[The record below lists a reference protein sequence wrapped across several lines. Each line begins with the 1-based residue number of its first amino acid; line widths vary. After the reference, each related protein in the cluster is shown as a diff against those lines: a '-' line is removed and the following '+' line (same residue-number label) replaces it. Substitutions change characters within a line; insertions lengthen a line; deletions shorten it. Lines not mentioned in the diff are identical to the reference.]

1 MTIQIPQGAKTMQL
15 FDMNIDI
22 PEGKTYIDID
32 DNFLQNKYNQFMQ
45 NNQQQ
50 NNFNSQEELALDG
63 KPMSMYQA
71 PQVSQNEPQEQGVWS
86 KINKGLEDFNN
97 LIDPKRM
104 ISEGLDY
111 LSPRVTSG
119 EEGVRQ
125 KIEDATNQISGG
137 LLARNFTSLDNEEQK
152 EIFQIAYDEI
162 KKLGY
167 EPFLEIN
174 NGDYKYIG
182 VDKNGK
188 EVEFTPSFRNTL
200 ASTKNELA
208 FSVAGG
214 YAGSLAKTAGQT
226 IAKKAL
232 NYFAP
237 SAIGA
242 GSGAV
247 SDLHSQSNNTGIEVS
262 HIDYAKRFGSAAA
275 EDALAGAVVGSAIKG
290 IGKTYKSVGD
300 LISSV
305 KTGAQAGKDMIDGM
319 AVKGGNLGNRVIDK
333 ISKTDIPV
341 VGKFTDGGLQNAETI
356 FNNLTKNVEN
366 KKQIDEL
373 IAKENPTYLENG
385 KPTIEILKNI
395 VEQGLNKNNPQFIQ
409 DSAKRTSAIL
419 KNISNSLQGVPT
431 TQRRE
436 VLLKAAQAYPEIG
449 SFLDDVLK
457 ADKDASIS
465 FLNMI
470 KGQDE
475 VFKNKTGLNGEF
487 DYKAWQKDNHAYEN
501 RINQEYGSAISKLD
515 QLNNGNIV
523 LTSEDLA
530 KLENFKNN
538 NFLEQDVKNNI
549 QSYLDEIKGKEV
561 SAEQIFGLRTAINKQ
576 LNTGNKTYNTKQAYG
591 IVKEILDDALIRNAS
606 NKVLAK
612 EILDNAN
619 KNFALK
625 ENFKESYLGMMKPQE
640 TKEGL
645 TDRLVKGLRNINE
658 DKNLENAFKGM
669 NEQERLANETHVMNS
684 LLEKHRIEGVGYD
697 FKSLAKDLE
706 DVNFSSKKIKDA
718 KDVINTYALIYNNNR
733 DLIMTALASS
743 GKKTNSSIA
752 TTIHGVF
759 DRILI
764 SGIFARLHAL
774 APFMKSAKEQA
785 LRNQILDA
793 IKLAKTNKE
802 VISNLKNIKIA
813 DQEQSRI
820 FKDALDNYIKVD
832 KEQNKILKDALIKEG
847 VIKGDNFF
855 MDKADPKDN
864 SLRFIGKN
872 DKEYTINKDVRNEWM
887 KTFNL
892 KNIDDEYIPNIP
904 KEAKIALK
912 DREIKLTKGSLL
924 KLIEKDRI
932 KYIPHIKETLESPQA
947 ILKDKDD
954 FIFIKNIDNQTY
966 FTSIGKDYETHL
978 TIISNSPKK
987 QNNIRNKI
995 KNAEVVYYNN
1005 ARALPTS
1012 RASSETNQV
1021 SFSDKHSTQAKH
1033 KESLEKYNRNFYLK
1047 HYKDF
1052 IDKSE
1057 NKKIFFKYNF
1067 GDFLDIKK
1075 LEKSLEKYKESK
1087 PQEIKYKELKR
1098 GYILDDLLNV
1108 DEDVS
1113 YAVVNKDDLKPSL
1126 TRSLSQFRNKH
1137 SNSTISD
1144 IRNSFNERE
1153 HFKES
1158 SNFDGIPTITKD
1170 GLVIAGNHRTTAIRD
1185 LKGEN
1190 LARYIK
1196 QAKRVYGEDVF
1207 KGFDENK
1214 AMIVRILD
1222 KNDDDTII
1230 RLSKLSNDGR
1240 LSDESEK
1247 LQALGAKY
1255 KEKLLKIEN
1264 SKINTEKELM
1274 NFLGSRD
1281 ILESKRALL
1290 DHLMPNINDA
1300 LLSWERRSGGDTEFS
1315 KILNDNALNLLH
1327 LKQALNK
1334 NKVFKDNGNNF
1345 FSLFKRAIE
1354 SINQSNV
1361 YKNNNELYDIIK
1373 KYTEPSL
1380 NFEKEFI
1387 SSNKDLQAD
1396 ILGFIIKYNDTLT
1409 NPSEAFGNKIKKAIE
1424 FIYDN
1429 DSFSL
1434 FNNIKLSNYDV
1445 LNQMLNIN
1453 ITNSIKYQELLNKAI
1468 DNLSDEKNIIKKL
1481 NENIKNKK
1489 SVKQRL
1495 DEKIQDD
1502 KKAREDILKR
1512 YDNFLKENKDNK
1524 LDFLDKMNL
1533 NTIEYNLTRQMIVN
1547 AKESTNK
1554 GVKKDIPSDLRG
1566 KIEKELNIQPLKE
1579 FGENYTEYYHDGK
1592 GALQKLLIEKQGQV
1606 AGAFHRKDLG
1616 DIDLVWGEV
1625 TDKIKHKG
1633 YGLAHIIDKHP
1644 ELDLKLISDIVDK
1657 GKLNNQNNIRYRIE
1671 YKNYIIGL
1679 SSEYKK
1685 GNKRTFIITAFE
1697 RYKG

>member
-152 EIFQIAYDEI
+152 QIFQIAYDEI

-188 EVEFTPSFRNTL
+188 EVDFTPSFRNTL

-242 GSGAV
+242 GSGAMA
-247 SDLHSQSNNTGIEVS
+247 DLHSQSNNTGIEVS

-319 AVKGGNLGNRVIDK
+319 AVKGGNLKENIGDKLRKISPSILNDLASQGSETSKAYARELIESGNRNYDDILQKSRAMPLEVNQGNALVDGVASKIKDFSNTAK
-333 ISKTDIPV
+333 NGFVKNTADNVTNSLNNISKNIGSKEAALNQQDLINLSFMNDDLANMARSVLANDPKMANKV
-341 VGKFTDGGLQNAETI
+341 ANSLHLQ
-356 FNNLTKNVEN
+356 
-366 KKQIDEL
+366 DE
-373 IAKENPTYLENG
+373 
-385 KPTIEILKNI
+385 
-395 VEQGLNKNNPQFIQ
+395 
-409 DSAKRTSAIL
+409 AIL
-419 KNISNSLQGVPT
+419 KELNLNNAS
-431 TQRRE
+431 
-436 VLLKAAQAYPEIG
+436 
-449 SFLDDVLK
+449 K
-457 ADKDASIS
+457 ADELYALRDARAKRAYDE
-465 FLNMI
+465 FGKGLDKLDELNPNGVKVDKQTIDDIVLNSSVYSESTPAMI
-470 KGQDE
+470 KNFIHEAKSG
-475 VFKNKTGLNGEF
+475 
-487 DYKAWQKDNHAYEN
+487 A
-501 RINQEYGSAISKLD
+501 LD
-515 QLNNGNIV
+515 
-523 LTSEDLA
+523 
-530 KLENFKNN
+530 
-538 NFLEQDVKNNI
+538 
-549 QSYLDEIKGKEV
+549 GK
-561 SAEQIFGLRTAINKQ
+561 S
-576 LNTGNKTYNTKQAYG
+576 
-591 IVKEILDDALIRNAS
+591 VKEIYDRIDAIG
-606 NKVLAK
+606 NKIKESSSYNYKDFLNSLKDAFLENIVKSADNPQEAK
-612 EILDNAN
+612 EILTKIRKDYADFKVYDKSKLGKKLEGSEKEISKDIDKILNETNPKKNYEAITKGLNDDEIKVLDNQIITRALEKNKVNIGDAN
-619 KNFALK
+619 NPKFAVNYKAVMDNF
-625 ENFKESYLGMMKPQE
+625 ENFKPKSKSGQEKIEVLKTIGDLRTNFETVIDGILNSKAKELGHGISTNFIERAKTM
-640 TKEGL
+640 L
-645 TDRLVKGLRNINE
+645 VNNFTDYIAFYFMRLWEVGKRAGTRIQMRRGFSNIN
-658 DKNLENAFKGM
+658 NL
-669 NEQERLANETHVMNS
+669 
-684 LLEKHRIEGVGYD
+684 
-697 FKSLAKDLE
+697 KD
-706 DVNFSSKKIKDA
+706 
-718 KDVINTYALIYNNNR
+718 
-733 DLIMTALASS
+733 
-743 GKKTNSSIA
+743 
-752 TTIHGVF
+752 F
-759 DRILI
+759 DR
-764 SGIFARLHAL
+764 
-774 APFMKSAKEQA
+774 SAKEF
-785 LRNQILDA
+785 IES
-793 IKLAKTNKE
+793 IKDKTLKE
-802 VISNLKNIKIA
+802 EA
-813 DQEQSRI
+813 QEARKEFNSKV
-820 FKDALDNYIKVD
+820 KDL
-832 KEQNKILKDALIKEG
+832 
-847 VIKGDNFF
+847 IKGDNFF

-872 DKEYTINKDVRNEWM
+872 GKEYTINKDVRNEWM

-987 QNNIRNKI
+987 QNNIKNKM

-1012 RASSETNQV
+1012 RASSETKQV
-1021 SFSDKHSTQAKH
+1021 SFSNENSTQAKP
-1033 KESLEKYNRNFYLK
+1033 
-1047 HYKDF
+1047 
-1052 IDKSE
+1052 
-1057 NKKIFFKYNF
+1057 KKN
-1067 GDFLDIKK
+1067 LMNDIK
-1075 LEKSLEKYKESK
+1075 E
-1087 PQEIKYKELKR
+1087 
-1098 GYILDDLLNV
+1098 
-1108 DEDVS
+1108 
-1113 YAVVNKDDLKPSL
+1113 
-1126 TRSLSQFRNKH
+1126 
-1137 SNSTISD
+1137 
-1144 IRNSFNERE
+1144 
-1153 HFKES
+1153 
-1158 SNFDGIPTITKD
+1158 
-1170 GLVIAGNHRTTAIRD
+1170 
-1185 LKGEN
+1185 
-1190 LARYIK
+1190 
-1196 QAKRVYGEDVF
+1196 
-1207 KGFDENK
+1207 
-1214 AMIVRILD
+1214 
-1222 KNDDDTII
+1222 
-1230 RLSKLSNDGR
+1230 
-1240 LSDESEK
+1240 
-1247 LQALGAKY
+1247 
-1255 KEKLLKIEN
+1255 
-1264 SKINTEKELM
+1264 
-1274 NFLGSRD
+1274 
-1281 ILESKRALL
+1281 
-1290 DHLMPNINDA
+1290 
-1300 LLSWERRSGGDTEFS
+1300 
-1315 KILNDNALNLLH
+1315 
-1327 LKQALNK
+1327 
-1334 NKVFKDNGNNF
+1334 
-1345 FSLFKRAIE
+1345 
-1354 SINQSNV
+1354 
-1361 YKNNNELYDIIK
+1361 
-1373 KYTEPSL
+1373 
-1380 NFEKEFI
+1380 
-1387 SSNKDLQAD
+1387 
-1396 ILGFIIKYNDTLT
+1396 
-1409 NPSEAFGNKIKKAIE
+1409 
-1424 FIYDN
+1424 
-1429 DSFSL
+1429 
-1434 FNNIKLSNYDV
+1434 NIKAKEV
-1445 LNQMLNIN
+1445 
-1453 ITNSIKYQELLNKAI
+1453 
-1468 DNLSDEKNIIKKL
+1468 KK
-1481 NENIKNKK
+1481 KNKK

-1495 DEKIQDD
+1495 DEKIQND
-1502 KKAREDILKR
+1502 KKASEDILKR
-1512 YDNFLKENKDNK
+1512 YDNFLKENKDYN
-1524 LDFLDKMNL
+1524 LDFLDNMNL
-1533 NTIEYNLTRQMIVN
+1533 NTVEYNLTRQMIIN

-1554 GVKKDIPSDLRG
+1554 EVKKDIPSALRG
-1566 KIEKELNIQPLKE
+1566 KIEQELNIQPLKE
-1579 FGENYTEYYHDGK
+1579 FGENYAEYYHDGK

-1625 TDKIKHKG
+1625 IDKIKHKG

-1679 SSEYKK
+1679 SSEYK

>member
-1 MTIQIPQGAKTMQL
+1 
-15 FDMNIDI
+15 MNIREFLLEKPQENNIISFLQDGSSQSENQDTSEYLSNLKNEAI
-22 PEGKTYIDID
+22 NDFYKNKDKYAKEYEKHNIKDQILTNPLGYIGEYKRDLYDYNKNPSMNADDLSDYILDKQSKFNSSKPIFAD
-32 DNFLQNKYNQFMQ
+32 DNEVARKSNQFMRDLGD
-45 NNQQQ
+45 
-50 NNFNSQEELALDG
+50 ELQKSGRGRLLQDDDG
-63 KPMSMYQA
+63 SYWVQ
-71 PQVSQNEPQEQGVWS
+71 
-86 KINKGLEDFNN
+86 D
-97 LIDPKRM
+97 
-104 ISEGLDY
+104 
-111 LSPRVTSG
+111 
-119 EEGVRQ
+119 
-125 KIEDATNQISGG
+125 
-137 LLARNFTSLDNEEQK
+137 
-152 EIFQIAYDEI
+152 
-162 KKLGY
+162 
-167 EPFLEIN
+167 N
-174 NGDYKYIG
+174 NGNYSKVQGSTMGNLYRGIRDNGTSVALGTAGAIG
-182 VDKNGK
+182 GTMLGGG
-188 EVEFTPSFRNTL
+188 FGM
-200 ASTKNELA
+200 
-208 FSVAGG
+208 VAGG
-214 YAGSLAKTAGQT
+214 ALGASL
-226 IAKKAL
+226 
-232 NYFAP
+232 
-237 SAIGA
+237 GA
-242 GSGAV
+242 GYDYYGNTKDTNQDMNLKEALMLMGENAGLSLIGDAAFAGVAKGARA
-247 SDLHSQSNNTGIEVS
+247 LKNT
-262 HIDYAKRFGSAAA
+262 YNMA
-275 EDALAGAVVGSAIKG
+275 
-290 IGKTYKSVGD
+290 
-300 LISSV
+300 

-385 KPTIEILKNI
+385 KPTIEILKNF

-419 KNISNSLQGVPT
+419 KNISNSLQGMPT

-436 VLLKAAQAYPEIG
+436 ILLKSAQAYPEIG

-457 ADKDASIS
+457 ADRDASIS

-475 VFKNKTGLNGEF
+475 VFKNKTGLKGEF

-501 RINQEYGSAISKLD
+501 RIKQEYGSAISKLD
-515 QLNNGNIV
+515 ELNNGKIV

-576 LNTGNKTYNTKQAYG
+576 LNTGNKTYNTKQAYR

-606 NKVLAK
+606 DKVLAK

-645 TDRLVKGLRNINE
+645 THRLVKGLRNINE

-669 NEQERLANETHVMNS
+669 NEQERLANETHTMNA

-752 TTIHGVF
+752 TTIQGVF

-774 APFMKSAKEQA
+774 APFVKSAKEQA

-872 DKEYTINKDVRNEWM
+872 GKEYTINKDVRNEWM

-987 QNNIRNKI
+987 QNNIKNKM

-1012 RASSETNQV
+1012 RASSETKQV
-1021 SFSDKHSTQAKH
+1021 SFSNENSTQTKP
-1033 KESLEKYNRNFYLK
+1033 KTNLM
-1047 HYKDF
+1047 D
-1052 IDKSE
+1052 
-1057 NKKIFFKYNF
+1057 
-1067 GDFLDIKK
+1067 DIK
-1075 LEKSLEKYKESK
+1075 E
-1087 PQEIKYKELKR
+1087 
-1098 GYILDDLLNV
+1098 
-1108 DEDVS
+1108 
-1113 YAVVNKDDLKPSL
+1113 
-1126 TRSLSQFRNKH
+1126 
-1137 SNSTISD
+1137 
-1144 IRNSFNERE
+1144 
-1153 HFKES
+1153 
-1158 SNFDGIPTITKD
+1158 
-1170 GLVIAGNHRTTAIRD
+1170 
-1185 LKGEN
+1185 
-1190 LARYIK
+1190 
-1196 QAKRVYGEDVF
+1196 
-1207 KGFDENK
+1207 
-1214 AMIVRILD
+1214 
-1222 KNDDDTII
+1222 
-1230 RLSKLSNDGR
+1230 
-1240 LSDESEK
+1240 
-1247 LQALGAKY
+1247 
-1255 KEKLLKIEN
+1255 
-1264 SKINTEKELM
+1264 
-1274 NFLGSRD
+1274 
-1281 ILESKRALL
+1281 
-1290 DHLMPNINDA
+1290 
-1300 LLSWERRSGGDTEFS
+1300 
-1315 KILNDNALNLLH
+1315 
-1327 LKQALNK
+1327 
-1334 NKVFKDNGNNF
+1334 
-1345 FSLFKRAIE
+1345 
-1354 SINQSNV
+1354 
-1361 YKNNNELYDIIK
+1361 
-1373 KYTEPSL
+1373 
-1380 NFEKEFI
+1380 
-1387 SSNKDLQAD
+1387 
-1396 ILGFIIKYNDTLT
+1396 
-1409 NPSEAFGNKIKKAIE
+1409 
-1424 FIYDN
+1424 
-1429 DSFSL
+1429 
-1434 FNNIKLSNYDV
+1434 NIKAKEV
-1445 LNQMLNIN
+1445 
-1453 ITNSIKYQELLNKAI
+1453 
-1468 DNLSDEKNIIKKL
+1468 EK
-1481 NENIKNKK
+1481 KNKK

-1495 DEKIQDD
+1495 DEKIQND
-1502 KKAREDILKR
+1502 KKASEDILKR

-1679 SSEYKK
+1679 SSEYK

>member
-1 MTIQIPQGAKTMQL
+1 
-15 FDMNIDI
+15 MNIREFLLEKPQENNIISFLQDGASQSENQNTSEYLSNLKNEVI
-22 PEGKTYIDID
+22 NDFYKNKDKYAKEYEKYNFKDQNLTNHMGNISEYKRDLYDYNKNPSMNADDLSNYILDKQSKFNASKPIFTD
-32 DNFLQNKYNQFMQ
+32 DNEVARKSNQFMRDLGD
-45 NNQQQ
+45 
-50 NNFNSQEELALDG
+50 ELQKSGRGRLLQDDDG
-63 KPMSMYQA
+63 SYWVQ
-71 PQVSQNEPQEQGVWS
+71 
-86 KINKGLEDFNN
+86 D
-97 LIDPKRM
+97 
-104 ISEGLDY
+104 
-111 LSPRVTSG
+111 
-119 EEGVRQ
+119 
-125 KIEDATNQISGG
+125 
-137 LLARNFTSLDNEEQK
+137 
-152 EIFQIAYDEI
+152 
-162 KKLGY
+162 
-167 EPFLEIN
+167 N
-174 NGDYKYIG
+174 NGNYSKVQGSTMGDLYRGLRDNGASMALGTAGAIG
-182 VDKNGK
+182 GTMLGGGVGM
-188 EVEFTPSFRNTL
+188 
-200 ASTKNELA
+200 
-208 FSVAGG
+208 VAGG
-214 YAGSLAKTAGQT
+214 ALGASL
-226 IAKKAL
+226 
-232 NYFAP
+232 
-237 SAIGA
+237 GA
-242 GSGAV
+242 GYDYYGNTKDTNQDMNLKEALMLMGENAGLSLIGDAVFAGVAKGARA
-247 SDLHSQSNNTGIEVS
+247 LKNT
-262 HIDYAKRFGSAAA
+262 YNMA
-275 EDALAGAVVGSAIKG
+275 
-290 IGKTYKSVGD
+290 
-300 LISSV
+300 

-333 ISKTDIPV
+333 ITQKDIPMI
-341 VGKFTDGGLQNAETI
+341 GKFTDGGLQNAETI

-409 DSAKRTSAIL
+409 DSAKRTSTIL
-419 KNISNSLQGVPT
+419 KNISNSLQGMPT
-431 TQRRE
+431 THRRE

-501 RINQEYGSAISKLD
+501 RIKQEYGSAISKLD
-515 QLNNGNIV
+515 ELNNGKIV

-561 SAEQIFGLRTAINKQ
+561 SVEQIFGLRTAINKQ

-606 NKVLAK
+606 DKVLAK

-625 ENFKESYLGMMKPQE
+625 ENFKESYLGIMKSQE

-645 TDRLVKGLRNINE
+645 ADRLVKGLRNINE

-669 NEQERLANETHVMNS
+669 NEQERLANETHAMNS

-718 KDVINTYALIYNNNR
+718 KDVINAYALIYNNNR

-743 GKKTNSSIA
+743 GKKTNSSMA
-752 TTIHGVF
+752 TTIQGVF

-774 APFMKSAKEQA
+774 APFLKSAKEQA

-872 DKEYTINKDVRNEWM
+872 GKEYTINKDVRNEWM

-1012 RASSETNQV
+1012 RASSETKQV
-1021 SFSDKHSTQAKH
+1021 SFSNENSTQTKP
-1033 KESLEKYNRNFYLK
+1033 KTNLM
-1047 HYKDF
+1047 D
-1052 IDKSE
+1052 
-1057 NKKIFFKYNF
+1057 
-1067 GDFLDIKK
+1067 DIK
-1075 LEKSLEKYKESK
+1075 
-1087 PQEIKYKELKR
+1087 
-1098 GYILDDLLNV
+1098 D
-1108 DEDVS
+1108 
-1113 YAVVNKDDLKPSL
+1113 
-1126 TRSLSQFRNKH
+1126 
-1137 SNSTISD
+1137 
-1144 IRNSFNERE
+1144 
-1153 HFKES
+1153 
-1158 SNFDGIPTITKD
+1158 
-1170 GLVIAGNHRTTAIRD
+1170 
-1185 LKGEN
+1185 
-1190 LARYIK
+1190 
-1196 QAKRVYGEDVF
+1196 
-1207 KGFDENK
+1207 
-1214 AMIVRILD
+1214 
-1222 KNDDDTII
+1222 
-1230 RLSKLSNDGR
+1230 
-1240 LSDESEK
+1240 
-1247 LQALGAKY
+1247 
-1255 KEKLLKIEN
+1255 
-1264 SKINTEKELM
+1264 
-1274 NFLGSRD
+1274 
-1281 ILESKRALL
+1281 
-1290 DHLMPNINDA
+1290 NI
-1300 LLSWERRSGGDTEFS
+1300 
-1315 KILNDNALNLLH
+1315 
-1327 LKQALNK
+1327 K
-1334 NKVFKDNGNNF
+1334 NKE
-1345 FSLFKRAIE
+1345 IE
-1354 SINQSNV
+1354 
-1361 YKNNNELYDIIK
+1361 K
-1373 KYTEPSL
+1373 
-1380 NFEKEFI
+1380 
-1387 SSNKDLQAD
+1387 
-1396 ILGFIIKYNDTLT
+1396 
-1409 NPSEAFGNKIKKAIE
+1409 
-1424 FIYDN
+1424 
-1429 DSFSL
+1429 
-1434 FNNIKLSNYDV
+1434 
-1445 LNQMLNIN
+1445 
-1453 ITNSIKYQELLNKAI
+1453 
-1468 DNLSDEKNIIKKL
+1468 
-1481 NENIKNKK
+1481 KNKK

-1495 DEKIQDD
+1495 DEKIQND
-1502 KKAREDILKR
+1502 KKASEDILKR
-1512 YDNFLKENKDNK
+1512 YDNFLKENKDYN
-1524 LDFLDKMNL
+1524 LDFLDNMNL
-1533 NTIEYNLTRQMIVN
+1533 NTVEYNLTRQMIIN

-1554 GVKKDIPSDLRG
+1554 GVKKDIPSALRG
-1566 KIEKELNIQPLKE
+1566 KIEQELNIQPLKE
-1579 FGENYTEYYHDGK
+1579 FGENYAEYYHDGK

-1679 SSEYKK
+1679 SSEYK

>member
-1 MTIQIPQGAKTMQL
+1 
-15 FDMNIDI
+15 MNIREFLLEKPQENNIISFLQDGASQSENQNTSEYLSNLKNEVI
-22 PEGKTYIDID
+22 NDFYKNKDKYDKEYEKYNFKDQNLTNPMGNISEYKRDLYDYNKNPSMNADDLSNYILDKQSKFNASKPIFTD
-32 DNFLQNKYNQFMQ
+32 DNEVARKSNQFMRDLGD
-45 NNQQQ
+45 
-50 NNFNSQEELALDG
+50 ELQKSGRGRLLQDDDG
-63 KPMSMYQA
+63 SYWVQ
-71 PQVSQNEPQEQGVWS
+71 
-86 KINKGLEDFNN
+86 D
-97 LIDPKRM
+97 
-104 ISEGLDY
+104 
-111 LSPRVTSG
+111 
-119 EEGVRQ
+119 
-125 KIEDATNQISGG
+125 
-137 LLARNFTSLDNEEQK
+137 
-152 EIFQIAYDEI
+152 
-162 KKLGY
+162 
-167 EPFLEIN
+167 N
-174 NGDYKYIG
+174 NGNYSKVQGSTMGDLYRGLRDNGASMALGTAGAIG
-182 VDKNGK
+182 GTMLGGGVGM
-188 EVEFTPSFRNTL
+188 
-200 ASTKNELA
+200 
-208 FSVAGG
+208 VAGG
-214 YAGSLAKTAGQT
+214 ALGASL
-226 IAKKAL
+226 
-232 NYFAP
+232 
-237 SAIGA
+237 GA
-242 GSGAV
+242 GYDYYGNTKDTNQDMNLKEALMLMGENAGLSLIGDAAFAGVAKGARA
-247 SDLHSQSNNTGIEVS
+247 LKNT
-262 HIDYAKRFGSAAA
+262 YNMA
-275 EDALAGAVVGSAIKG
+275 
-290 IGKTYKSVGD
+290 
-300 LISSV
+300 

-333 ISKTDIPV
+333 ITQKDIPMI
-341 VGKFTDGGLQNAETI
+341 GKFTDGGLQNAETI

-419 KNISNSLQGVPT
+419 KNISNSLQGMPT

-515 QLNNGNIV
+515 ELNNGNIV

-752 TTIHGVF
+752 TTIQGVF

-855 MDKADPKDN
+855 MDKADPSKAKSDYTAKFNVEKWINNVSGILKDEWVVNLKAMAKKHPEMFKNEADVFKVIKEIKDN
-864 SLRFIGKN
+864 PTHFFKNYDDEVALIAKPLKDDKVGNIAIKKDSGKIIH
-872 DKEYTINKDVRNEWM
+872 INKTKGKDLERLNRRNKAM
-887 KTFNL
+887 LTGT
-892 KNIDDEYIPNIP
+892 PTP
-904 KEAKIALK
+904 AT
-912 DREIKLTKGSLL
+912 TKGSTTNVEGDLL
-924 KLIEKDRI
+924 QHSFKNSTQTKPKTNLMDD
-932 KYIPHIKETLESPQA
+932 IKE
-947 ILKDKDD
+947 
-954 FIFIKNIDNQTY
+954 
-966 FTSIGKDYETHL
+966 
-978 TIISNSPKK
+978 
-987 QNNIRNKI
+987 
-995 KNAEVVYYNN
+995 
-1005 ARALPTS
+1005 
-1012 RASSETNQV
+1012 
-1021 SFSDKHSTQAKH
+1021 
-1033 KESLEKYNRNFYLK
+1033 
-1047 HYKDF
+1047 
-1052 IDKSE
+1052 
-1057 NKKIFFKYNF
+1057 
-1067 GDFLDIKK
+1067 
-1075 LEKSLEKYKESK
+1075 
-1087 PQEIKYKELKR
+1087 
-1098 GYILDDLLNV
+1098 
-1108 DEDVS
+1108 
-1113 YAVVNKDDLKPSL
+1113 
-1126 TRSLSQFRNKH
+1126 
-1137 SNSTISD
+1137 
-1144 IRNSFNERE
+1144 
-1153 HFKES
+1153 
-1158 SNFDGIPTITKD
+1158 
-1170 GLVIAGNHRTTAIRD
+1170 
-1185 LKGEN
+1185 
-1190 LARYIK
+1190 
-1196 QAKRVYGEDVF
+1196 
-1207 KGFDENK
+1207 
-1214 AMIVRILD
+1214 
-1222 KNDDDTII
+1222 
-1230 RLSKLSNDGR
+1230 
-1240 LSDESEK
+1240 
-1247 LQALGAKY
+1247 
-1255 KEKLLKIEN
+1255 
-1264 SKINTEKELM
+1264 
-1274 NFLGSRD
+1274 
-1281 ILESKRALL
+1281 
-1290 DHLMPNINDA
+1290 
-1300 LLSWERRSGGDTEFS
+1300 
-1315 KILNDNALNLLH
+1315 
-1327 LKQALNK
+1327 
-1334 NKVFKDNGNNF
+1334 
-1345 FSLFKRAIE
+1345 
-1354 SINQSNV
+1354 
-1361 YKNNNELYDIIK
+1361 
-1373 KYTEPSL
+1373 
-1380 NFEKEFI
+1380 
-1387 SSNKDLQAD
+1387 
-1396 ILGFIIKYNDTLT
+1396 
-1409 NPSEAFGNKIKKAIE
+1409 
-1424 FIYDN
+1424 
-1429 DSFSL
+1429 
-1434 FNNIKLSNYDV
+1434 NIKAKEV
-1445 LNQMLNIN
+1445 
-1453 ITNSIKYQELLNKAI
+1453 
-1468 DNLSDEKNIIKKL
+1468 KK
-1481 NENIKNKK
+1481 KNKK
-1489 SVKQRL
+1489 SVKQSL
-1495 DEKIQDD
+1495 DEKIQND
-1502 KKAREDILKR
+1502 KKASEDILKR
-1512 YDNFLKENKDNK
+1512 YDNFLKENKDYNF
-1524 LDFLDKMNL
+1524 DFLDNMNL
-1533 NTIEYNLTRQMIVN
+1533 NTVEYNLTRQMIIN

-1554 GVKKDIPSDLRG
+1554 GVKKDIPSALRG

-1579 FGENYTEYYHDGK
+1579 FGENYAEYYHDGK

-1679 SSEYKK
+1679 SSEYK

>member
-1 MTIQIPQGAKTMQL
+1 
-15 FDMNIDI
+15 MNIREFLLEKPQENNIISFLQDGASQSENQNTNEYLASLKNEAI
-22 PEGKTYIDID
+22 NDFYKNKDKYAKEYEKYNIKDQNLTNPLGYIGEYKRDLYDYNKNPSMNADDLSNYILDKQSKFNASKPIFAD
-32 DNFLQNKYNQFMQ
+32 DNEVVRKSNQFMRDLGD
-45 NNQQQ
+45 
-50 NNFNSQEELALDG
+50 ELQKSGRGRLLQDDDG
-63 KPMSMYQA
+63 SYWVQ
-71 PQVSQNEPQEQGVWS
+71 
-86 KINKGLEDFNN
+86 D
-97 LIDPKRM
+97 
-104 ISEGLDY
+104 
-111 LSPRVTSG
+111 
-119 EEGVRQ
+119 
-125 KIEDATNQISGG
+125 
-137 LLARNFTSLDNEEQK
+137 
-152 EIFQIAYDEI
+152 
-162 KKLGY
+162 
-167 EPFLEIN
+167 N
-174 NGDYKYIG
+174 NGNYSKVQGSTMGDLYRGLRDNGASMALGTAGAIG
-182 VDKNGK
+182 GTMLGGGVGM
-188 EVEFTPSFRNTL
+188 
-200 ASTKNELA
+200 
-208 FSVAGG
+208 VAGG
-214 YAGSLAKTAGQT
+214 ALGASL
-226 IAKKAL
+226 
-232 NYFAP
+232 
-237 SAIGA
+237 GA
-242 GSGAV
+242 GYDYYG
-247 SDLHSQSNNTGIEVS
+247 NTKDTNQDMNLKEALMLMGENAGLSLIGDAAFAGV
-262 HIDYAKRFGSAAA
+262 AKGVR
-275 EDALAGAVVGSAIKG
+275 ALKN
-290 IGKTYKSVGD
+290 TYNMA
-300 LISSV
+300 

-319 AVKGGNLGNRVIDK
+319 AVKGGNLGNRFIDK
-333 ISKTDIPV
+333 ISKTDIPM

-419 KNISNSLQGVPT
+419 KNISNSLQGMPT

-515 QLNNGNIV
+515 ELNNGKIV

-538 NFLEQDVKNNI
+538 NFLDQDVKNNI

-576 LNTGNKTYNTKQAYG
+576 LNTRNKTYNTKQAYR
-591 IVKEILDDALIRNAS
+591 IAKEILDDALIRNAS
-606 NKVLAK
+606 NRELAK
-612 EILDNAN
+612 EVLDNAN

-733 DLIMTALASS
+733 ALIMTALASS
-743 GKKTNSSIA
+743 GKKTNSSMA
-752 TTIHGVF
+752 TTIQGVF

-774 APFMKSAKEQA
+774 APFFKSAKEQA

-793 IKLAKTNKE
+793 LKLAKTNKE

-872 DKEYTINKDVRNEWM
+872 GKEYTINKDVRNEWM

-987 QNNIRNKI
+987 QNNIKNKM

-1012 RASSETNQV
+1012 RASSETKQV
-1021 SFSDKHSTQAKH
+1021 SFSNENSTQAKP
-1033 KESLEKYNRNFYLK
+1033 
-1047 HYKDF
+1047 
-1052 IDKSE
+1052 
-1057 NKKIFFKYNF
+1057 KKN
-1067 GDFLDIKK
+1067 LM
-1075 LEKSLEKYKESK
+1075 
-1087 PQEIKYKELKR
+1087 
-1098 GYILDDLLNV
+1098 DD
-1108 DEDVS
+1108 
-1113 YAVVNKDDLKPSL
+1113 
-1126 TRSLSQFRNKH
+1126 
-1137 SNSTISD
+1137 
-1144 IRNSFNERE
+1144 
-1153 HFKES
+1153 
-1158 SNFDGIPTITKD
+1158 
-1170 GLVIAGNHRTTAIRD
+1170 
-1185 LKGEN
+1185 
-1190 LARYIK
+1190 
-1196 QAKRVYGEDVF
+1196 
-1207 KGFDENK
+1207 
-1214 AMIVRILD
+1214 
-1222 KNDDDTII
+1222 
-1230 RLSKLSNDGR
+1230 
-1240 LSDESEK
+1240 
-1247 LQALGAKY
+1247 
-1255 KEKLLKIEN
+1255 
-1264 SKINTEKELM
+1264 
-1274 NFLGSRD
+1274 
-1281 ILESKRALL
+1281 
-1290 DHLMPNINDA
+1290 
-1300 LLSWERRSGGDTEFS
+1300 
-1315 KILNDNALNLLH
+1315 
-1327 LKQALNK
+1327 
-1334 NKVFKDNGNNF
+1334 
-1345 FSLFKRAIE
+1345 
-1354 SINQSNV
+1354 
-1361 YKNNNELYDIIK
+1361 
-1373 KYTEPSL
+1373 
-1380 NFEKEFI
+1380 
-1387 SSNKDLQAD
+1387 
-1396 ILGFIIKYNDTLT
+1396 IKYNIK
-1409 NPSEAFGNKIKKAIE
+1409 NKE
-1424 FIYDN
+1424 
-1429 DSFSL
+1429 
-1434 FNNIKLSNYDV
+1434 V
-1445 LNQMLNIN
+1445 
-1453 ITNSIKYQELLNKAI
+1453 
-1468 DNLSDEKNIIKKL
+1468 EK
-1481 NENIKNKK
+1481 KNKK

-1495 DEKIQDD
+1495 DEKIQND
-1502 KKAREDILKR
+1502 KKARKQR
-1512 YDNFLKENKDNK
+1512 
-1524 LDFLDKMNL
+1524 
-1533 NTIEYNLTRQMIVN
+1533 
-1547 AKESTNK
+1547 
-1554 GVKKDIPSDLRG
+1554 
-1566 KIEKELNIQPLKE
+1566 IEKIKQVIARK
-1579 FGENYTEYYHDGK
+1579 
-1592 GALQKLLIEKQGQV
+1592 QK
-1606 AGAFHRKDLG
+1606 
-1616 DIDLVWGEV
+1616 
-1625 TDKIKHKG
+1625 
-1633 YGLAHIIDKHP
+1633 IDK
-1644 ELDLKLISDIVDK
+1644 VRDK
-1657 GKLNNQNNIRYRIE
+1657 KITGK
-1671 YKNYIIGL
+1671 
-1679 SSEYKK
+1679 
-1685 GNKRTFIITAFE
+1685 
-1697 RYKG
+1697 

>member
-63 KPMSMYQA
+63 KPMSIYQA

-111 LSPRVTSG
+111 LSPKVTSG

-152 EIFQIAYDEI
+152 QIFQIAYDEI

-188 EVEFTPSFRNTL
+188 EVDFTPSFRNTL

-242 GSGAV
+242 GSGAMA
-247 SDLHSQSNNTGIEVS
+247 DLHSQSNNTGIEAS
-262 HIDYAKRFGSAAA
+262 YMDYAKRFGSAAA

-333 ISKTDIPV
+333 ITQKDIPMI
-341 VGKFTDGGLQNAETI
+341 GKFTDGGLQNAETI

-409 DSAKRTSAIL
+409 DSAKRTSSIL
-419 KNISNSLQGVPT
+419 KNISNALQGVPT

-436 VLLKAAQAYPEIG
+436 ILLKSAQAYPEIG

-465 FLNMI
+465 FLNII
-470 KGQDE
+470 KEQDE

-487 DYKAWQKDNHAYEN
+487 DYKAWQKDNSSYKK
-501 RINQEYGSAISKLD
+501 RINNEYAQAIKSID
-515 QLNNGNIV
+515 ELNNGSIR
-523 LTSEDLA
+523 LSKEDLA
-530 KLENFKNN
+530 KIEEFKNN
-538 NFLEQDVKNNI
+538 NFLEQDIKTNI
-549 QSYLDEIKGKEV
+549 SSFLEDTIDKDL
-561 SAEQIFGLRTAINKQ
+561 SAEQIFNLRSAINKQ
-576 LNTGNKTYNTKQAYG
+576 LATGNKTYNTKEAYRL
-591 IVKEILDDALIRNAS
+591 VKDTLDETMIKNAS
-606 NKVLAK
+606 DKELAK
-612 EILDNAN
+612 KILEDAN
-619 KNFALK
+619 KNYALK
-625 ENFKESYLGMMKPQE
+625 ENFNNSYLGKIKDQE
-640 TKEGL
+640 TPEALAQRIANGA
-645 TDRLVKGLRNINE
+645 RNINE
-658 DKNLENAFKGM
+658 DKDLKRAFEGM
-669 NEQERLANETHVMNS
+669 NEAERKANEKHAFNA
-684 LLEKHRIEGVGYD
+684 LLAKHRIEDIGYD
-697 FKSLAKDLE
+697 FKNLAKDMDNVEFVSKDLKYAKE
-706 DVNFSSKKIKDA
+706 VVNVYAKI
-718 KDVINTYALIYNNNR
+718 YQNNK

-752 TTIHGVF
+752 TTISGVF

-764 SGIFARLHAL
+764 SGVFARIHAL
-774 APFMKSAKEQA
+774 VPFMKSAKEQA

-793 IKLAKTNKE
+793 LKLAKTNKE

-813 DQEQSRI
+813 DKEQSRI

-855 MDKADPKDN
+855 MDKADPSKAKSDYTAKFNVEKWINNVSGILKDEWVVNLKAMAKKHPEMFKNEADVFKVIKEIKDN
-864 SLRFIGKN
+864 PTHFFKNYDDEVALIAKPLKDDKVGNIAIKKDSGKIIH
-872 DKEYTINKDVRNEWM
+872 INKTKGKDLERLNRRNKAM
-887 KTFNL
+887 LTGT
-892 KNIDDEYIPNIP
+892 PTP
-904 KEAKIALK
+904 AT
-912 DREIKLTKGSLL
+912 TKGSTTNVEGDLL
-924 KLIEKDRI
+924 QHSFKNSTQTKPKTNLMDD
-932 KYIPHIKETLESPQA
+932 IKE
-947 ILKDKDD
+947 
-954 FIFIKNIDNQTY
+954 
-966 FTSIGKDYETHL
+966 
-978 TIISNSPKK
+978 
-987 QNNIRNKI
+987 
-995 KNAEVVYYNN
+995 
-1005 ARALPTS
+1005 
-1012 RASSETNQV
+1012 
-1021 SFSDKHSTQAKH
+1021 
-1033 KESLEKYNRNFYLK
+1033 
-1047 HYKDF
+1047 
-1052 IDKSE
+1052 
-1057 NKKIFFKYNF
+1057 
-1067 GDFLDIKK
+1067 
-1075 LEKSLEKYKESK
+1075 
-1087 PQEIKYKELKR
+1087 
-1098 GYILDDLLNV
+1098 
-1108 DEDVS
+1108 
-1113 YAVVNKDDLKPSL
+1113 
-1126 TRSLSQFRNKH
+1126 
-1137 SNSTISD
+1137 
-1144 IRNSFNERE
+1144 
-1153 HFKES
+1153 
-1158 SNFDGIPTITKD
+1158 
-1170 GLVIAGNHRTTAIRD
+1170 
-1185 LKGEN
+1185 
-1190 LARYIK
+1190 
-1196 QAKRVYGEDVF
+1196 
-1207 KGFDENK
+1207 
-1214 AMIVRILD
+1214 
-1222 KNDDDTII
+1222 
-1230 RLSKLSNDGR
+1230 
-1240 LSDESEK
+1240 
-1247 LQALGAKY
+1247 
-1255 KEKLLKIEN
+1255 
-1264 SKINTEKELM
+1264 
-1274 NFLGSRD
+1274 
-1281 ILESKRALL
+1281 
-1290 DHLMPNINDA
+1290 
-1300 LLSWERRSGGDTEFS
+1300 
-1315 KILNDNALNLLH
+1315 
-1327 LKQALNK
+1327 
-1334 NKVFKDNGNNF
+1334 
-1345 FSLFKRAIE
+1345 
-1354 SINQSNV
+1354 
-1361 YKNNNELYDIIK
+1361 
-1373 KYTEPSL
+1373 
-1380 NFEKEFI
+1380 
-1387 SSNKDLQAD
+1387 
-1396 ILGFIIKYNDTLT
+1396 
-1409 NPSEAFGNKIKKAIE
+1409 
-1424 FIYDN
+1424 
-1429 DSFSL
+1429 
-1434 FNNIKLSNYDV
+1434 NIKAKEV
-1445 LNQMLNIN
+1445 
-1453 ITNSIKYQELLNKAI
+1453 
-1468 DNLSDEKNIIKKL
+1468 KK
-1481 NENIKNKK
+1481 KNKK

-1495 DEKIQDD
+1495 DEKIQND

-1606 AGAFHRKDLG
+1606 ASAFHRKDLG

-1679 SSEYKK
+1679 SSEYK

>member
-152 EIFQIAYDEI
+152 QIFQIAYDEI

-188 EVEFTPSFRNTL
+188 EVDFTPSFRNTL

-242 GSGAV
+242 GSGAMA
-247 SDLHSQSNNTGIEVS
+247 DLHSQSNNTGIEAS
-262 HIDYAKRFGSAAA
+262 YMDYAKRFGSAAA

-300 LISSV
+300 LISSA
-305 KTGAQAGKDMIDGM
+305 KTGARAGKDMIDGM

-333 ISKTDIPV
+333 ITQKDIPMI
-341 VGKFTDGGLQNAETI
+341 GKFTDGGLQNAETI

-409 DSAKRTSAIL
+409 DSAKRTSSIL
-419 KNISNSLQGVPT
+419 KNISNALQGVPT

-436 VLLKAAQAYPEIG
+436 ILLKSAQAYPEIG

-465 FLNMI
+465 FLNII
-470 KGQDE
+470 KEQDE

-515 QLNNGNIV
+515 ELNNGKIV

-606 NKVLAK
+606 DKVLAK

-684 LLEKHRIEGVGYD
+684 LLAKHRIEDIGYD
-697 FKSLAKDLE
+697 FKNLAKDLE

-743 GKKTNSSIA
+743 GKKTNSSMA
-752 TTIHGVF
+752 TTIQGVF

-774 APFMKSAKEQA
+774 APFVKSAKEQA

-872 DKEYTINKDVRNEWM
+872 GKEYTINKDVRNEWM

-987 QNNIRNKI
+987 QNNIKNKM

-1012 RASSETNQV
+1012 RASSETKQV
-1021 SFSDKHSTQAKH
+1021 SFSNENSTQAKP
-1033 KESLEKYNRNFYLK
+1033 
-1047 HYKDF
+1047 
-1052 IDKSE
+1052 
-1057 NKKIFFKYNF
+1057 KKNLM
-1067 GDFLDIKK
+1067 DDIK
-1075 LEKSLEKYKESK
+1075 
-1087 PQEIKYKELKR
+1087 
-1098 GYILDDLLNV
+1098 D
-1108 DEDVS
+1108 
-1113 YAVVNKDDLKPSL
+1113 
-1126 TRSLSQFRNKH
+1126 
-1137 SNSTISD
+1137 
-1144 IRNSFNERE
+1144 
-1153 HFKES
+1153 
-1158 SNFDGIPTITKD
+1158 
-1170 GLVIAGNHRTTAIRD
+1170 
-1185 LKGEN
+1185 
-1190 LARYIK
+1190 
-1196 QAKRVYGEDVF
+1196 
-1207 KGFDENK
+1207 
-1214 AMIVRILD
+1214 
-1222 KNDDDTII
+1222 
-1230 RLSKLSNDGR
+1230 
-1240 LSDESEK
+1240 
-1247 LQALGAKY
+1247 
-1255 KEKLLKIEN
+1255 
-1264 SKINTEKELM
+1264 
-1274 NFLGSRD
+1274 
-1281 ILESKRALL
+1281 
-1290 DHLMPNINDA
+1290 NI
-1300 LLSWERRSGGDTEFS
+1300 
-1315 KILNDNALNLLH
+1315 
-1327 LKQALNK
+1327 K
-1334 NKVFKDNGNNF
+1334 NKE
-1345 FSLFKRAIE
+1345 IE
-1354 SINQSNV
+1354 
-1361 YKNNNELYDIIK
+1361 K
-1373 KYTEPSL
+1373 
-1380 NFEKEFI
+1380 
-1387 SSNKDLQAD
+1387 
-1396 ILGFIIKYNDTLT
+1396 
-1409 NPSEAFGNKIKKAIE
+1409 
-1424 FIYDN
+1424 
-1429 DSFSL
+1429 
-1434 FNNIKLSNYDV
+1434 
-1445 LNQMLNIN
+1445 
-1453 ITNSIKYQELLNKAI
+1453 
-1468 DNLSDEKNIIKKL
+1468 
-1481 NENIKNKK
+1481 KNKK

-1495 DEKIQDD
+1495 DEKIQND
-1502 KKAREDILKR
+1502 KKASEDILKR
-1512 YDNFLKENKDNK
+1512 YDNFLKENKDYNF
-1524 LDFLDKMNL
+1524 DFLDNMNL
-1533 NTIEYNLTRQMIVN
+1533 NTVEYNLTRQMIIN

-1554 GVKKDIPSDLRG
+1554 GVKKDIPSALRG
-1566 KIEKELNIQPLKE
+1566 KIEQELNIQPLKE
-1579 FGENYTEYYHDGK
+1579 FGENYAEYYHDGK

-1616 DIDLVWGEV
+1616 DIDLVWG
-1625 TDKIKHKG
+1625 DG
-1633 YGLAHIIDKHP
+1633 
-1644 ELDLKLISDIVDK
+1644 
-1657 GKLNNQNNIRYRIE
+1657 NF
-1671 YKNYIIGL
+1671 GL
-1679 SSEYKK
+1679 SHIVNRREEDFIKQGLNKIEAKNKALNFIKEIENIINNGNVKK
-1685 GNKRTFIITAFE
+1685 GNNRAFIEVKNSRVMVALDYKGKDKKWIITAYNF
-1697 RYKG
+1697 Y

>member
-1 MTIQIPQGAKTMQL
+1 
-15 FDMNIDI
+15 MNIREFLLEKPQENNIISFLQDGASQSENQNTSEYLSNLKNEVI
-22 PEGKTYIDID
+22 NDFYKNKDKYAKEYEKYNFKDQNLTNPMGNISEYKRDLYDYNKNPSMNADDLSNYILDKQSKFNASKPIFAD
-32 DNFLQNKYNQFMQ
+32 DNEVARKSNQFMRDLGD
-45 NNQQQ
+45 
-50 NNFNSQEELALDG
+50 ELQKSGRGRLLQDDDG
-63 KPMSMYQA
+63 SYWVQ
-71 PQVSQNEPQEQGVWS
+71 
-86 KINKGLEDFNN
+86 D
-97 LIDPKRM
+97 
-104 ISEGLDY
+104 
-111 LSPRVTSG
+111 
-119 EEGVRQ
+119 
-125 KIEDATNQISGG
+125 
-137 LLARNFTSLDNEEQK
+137 
-152 EIFQIAYDEI
+152 
-162 KKLGY
+162 
-167 EPFLEIN
+167 N
-174 NGDYKYIG
+174 NGNYSKVQGSTMGDLYRGLRDNGASMALGTAGAIG
-182 VDKNGK
+182 GTMLGGGVGM
-188 EVEFTPSFRNTL
+188 
-200 ASTKNELA
+200 
-208 FSVAGG
+208 VAGG
-214 YAGSLAKTAGQT
+214 ALGASL
-226 IAKKAL
+226 
-232 NYFAP
+232 
-237 SAIGA
+237 GA
-242 GSGAV
+242 GYDYYGNTKDTNQDMNLKEAIMLMGENAGLSLIGDAAFAGVAKGARA
-247 SDLHSQSNNTGIEVS
+247 LKNT
-262 HIDYAKRFGSAAA
+262 YNMA
-275 EDALAGAVVGSAIKG
+275 
-290 IGKTYKSVGD
+290 
-300 LISSV
+300 

-987 QNNIRNKI
+987 QNNIKNKM

-1021 SFSDKHSTQAKH
+1021 SFSDKNSTQTKP
-1033 KESLEKYNRNFYLK
+1033 KTNLME
-1047 HYKDF
+1047 
-1052 IDKSE
+1052 
-1057 NKKIFFKYNF
+1057 
-1067 GDFLDIKK
+1067 DIK
-1075 LEKSLEKYKESK
+1075 
-1087 PQEIKYKELKR
+1087 
-1098 GYILDDLLNV
+1098 
-1108 DEDVS
+1108 
-1113 YAVVNKDDLKPSL
+1113 
-1126 TRSLSQFRNKH
+1126 
-1137 SNSTISD
+1137 
-1144 IRNSFNERE
+1144 
-1153 HFKES
+1153 
-1158 SNFDGIPTITKD
+1158 
-1170 GLVIAGNHRTTAIRD
+1170 
-1185 LKGEN
+1185 
-1190 LARYIK
+1190 
-1196 QAKRVYGEDVF
+1196 
-1207 KGFDENK
+1207 
-1214 AMIVRILD
+1214 
-1222 KNDDDTII
+1222 
-1230 RLSKLSNDGR
+1230 
-1240 LSDESEK
+1240 
-1247 LQALGAKY
+1247 
-1255 KEKLLKIEN
+1255 
-1264 SKINTEKELM
+1264 
-1274 NFLGSRD
+1274 
-1281 ILESKRALL
+1281 
-1290 DHLMPNINDA
+1290 
-1300 LLSWERRSGGDTEFS
+1300 
-1315 KILNDNALNLLH
+1315 
-1327 LKQALNK
+1327 
-1334 NKVFKDNGNNF
+1334 
-1345 FSLFKRAIE
+1345 
-1354 SINQSNV
+1354 
-1361 YKNNNELYDIIK
+1361 
-1373 KYTEPSL
+1373 
-1380 NFEKEFI
+1380 
-1387 SSNKDLQAD
+1387 
-1396 ILGFIIKYNDTLT
+1396 
-1409 NPSEAFGNKIKKAIE
+1409 
-1424 FIYDN
+1424 
-1429 DSFSL
+1429 
-1434 FNNIKLSNYDV
+1434 
-1445 LNQMLNIN
+1445 
-1453 ITNSIKYQELLNKAI
+1453 
-1468 DNLSDEKNIIKKL
+1468 
-1481 NENIKNKK
+1481 ENIEAKEVEKKNKK

-1495 DEKIQDD
+1495 DKKIQND
-1502 KKAREDILKR
+1502 KKASEDILKR

-1533 NTIEYNLTRQMIVN
+1533 NTVEYNLTRQMIIN

-1554 GVKKDIPSDLRG
+1554 GVKKDIPSALRG
-1566 KIEKELNIQPLKE
+1566 KIEQELNIQPLKE
-1579 FGENYTEYYHDGK
+1579 FGENYAEYYHDGK

-1616 DIDLVWGEV
+1616 DIDLVWG
-1625 TDKIKHKG
+1625 DG
-1633 YGLAHIIDKHP
+1633 
-1644 ELDLKLISDIVDK
+1644 
-1657 GKLNNQNNIRYRIE
+1657 NF
-1671 YKNYIIGL
+1671 GL
-1679 SSEYKK
+1679 SHIVNRREEDFIKQGLNKIEAKNKALNFIKEIENIINNGNVKK
-1685 GNKRTFIITAFE
+1685 GNNRAFIDVKNSRVMVALDYKGKDKKWIITAYNF
-1697 RYKG
+1697 Y

>member
-1 MTIQIPQGAKTMQL
+1 MGDLYRGLRDNGASM
-15 FDMNIDI
+15 
-22 PEGKTYIDID
+22 
-32 DNFLQNKYNQFMQ
+32 
-45 NNQQQ
+45 
-50 NNFNSQEELALDG
+50 ALG
-63 KPMSMYQA
+63 TA
-71 PQVSQNEPQEQGVWS
+71 G
-86 KINKGLEDFNN
+86 
-97 LIDPKRM
+97 
-104 ISEGLDY
+104 
-111 LSPRVTSG
+111 
-119 EEGVRQ
+119 
-125 KIEDATNQISGG
+125 AISG
-137 LLARNFTSLDNEEQK
+137 TM
-152 EIFQIAYDEI
+152 
-162 KKLGY
+162 LG
-167 EPFLEIN
+167 
-174 NGDYKYIG
+174 GG
-182 VDKNGK
+182 VGM
-188 EVEFTPSFRNTL
+188 
-200 ASTKNELA
+200 
-208 FSVAGG
+208 VAGG
-214 YAGSLAKTAGQT
+214 ALGASL
-226 IAKKAL
+226 
-232 NYFAP
+232 
-237 SAIGA
+237 GA
-242 GSGAV
+242 GYDYYGNTKDTNQDMNLKEALMLMGENAGLSLIGDAAFAGVAKGARA
-247 SDLHSQSNNTGIEVS
+247 LKNT
-262 HIDYAKRFGSAAA
+262 YNMAK
-275 EDALAGAVVGSAIKG
+275 I
-290 IGKTYKSVGD
+290 
-300 LISSV
+300 
-305 KTGAQAGKDMIDGM
+305 GAQAGKDMIDGM

-333 ISKTDIPV
+333 ITQKDIPMI
-341 VGKFTDGGLQNAETI
+341 GKFTDGGLQNAETI

-419 KNISNSLQGVPT
+419 KNISNSLQGMPT

-515 QLNNGNIV
+515 ELNNGNIV

-606 NKVLAK
+606 DKVLAK

-743 GKKTNSSIA
+743 GKKTNSSMA
-752 TTIHGVF
+752 TTIQGVF

-774 APFMKSAKEQA
+774 APFVKSAKEQA

-855 MDKADPKDN
+855 MDKADPSKAKSDLNVKISVSPNVRNLAKLTNDEIIADLEYLANKHKEMFKKPSDVFKLIKEIKVNPTFFYKNNRIDIALIAKRLNDNKLGKLGVNKNTGEVRHITKVKEKDLARLEKVSKKNTKENVGIIQTFIQPGSKNEN
-864 SLRFIGKN
+864 SLNG
-872 DKEYTINKDVRNEWM
+872 
-887 KTFNL
+887 L
-892 KNIDDEYIPNIP
+892 PN
-904 KEAKIALK
+904 
-912 DREIKLTKGSLL
+912 
-924 KLIEKDRI
+924 
-932 KYIPHIKETLESPQA
+932 
-947 ILKDKDD
+947 
-954 FIFIKNIDNQTY
+954 
-966 FTSIGKDYETHL
+966 
-978 TIISNSPKK
+978 ISNSTQTKPK
-987 QNNIRNKI
+987 
-995 KNAEVVYYNN
+995 
-1005 ARALPTS
+1005 
-1012 RASSETNQV
+1012 TNLM
-1021 SFSDKHSTQAKH
+1021 D
-1033 KESLEKYNRNFYLK
+1033 
-1047 HYKDF
+1047 
-1052 IDKSE
+1052 
-1057 NKKIFFKYNF
+1057 
-1067 GDFLDIKK
+1067 DIKK
-1075 LEKSLEKYKESK
+1075 
-1087 PQEIKYKELKR
+1087 
-1098 GYILDDLLNV
+1098 
-1108 DEDVS
+1108 
-1113 YAVVNKDDLKPSL
+1113 
-1126 TRSLSQFRNKH
+1126 
-1137 SNSTISD
+1137 
-1144 IRNSFNERE
+1144 
-1153 HFKES
+1153 
-1158 SNFDGIPTITKD
+1158 
-1170 GLVIAGNHRTTAIRD
+1170 
-1185 LKGEN
+1185 
-1190 LARYIK
+1190 
-1196 QAKRVYGEDVF
+1196 
-1207 KGFDENK
+1207 
-1214 AMIVRILD
+1214 
-1222 KNDDDTII
+1222 
-1230 RLSKLSNDGR
+1230 
-1240 LSDESEK
+1240 
-1247 LQALGAKY
+1247 
-1255 KEKLLKIEN
+1255 
-1264 SKINTEKELM
+1264 
-1274 NFLGSRD
+1274 
-1281 ILESKRALL
+1281 
-1290 DHLMPNINDA
+1290 
-1300 LLSWERRSGGDTEFS
+1300 
-1315 KILNDNALNLLH
+1315 
-1327 LKQALNK
+1327 
-1334 NKVFKDNGNNF
+1334 
-1345 FSLFKRAIE
+1345 
-1354 SINQSNV
+1354 
-1361 YKNNNELYDIIK
+1361 
-1373 KYTEPSL
+1373 
-1380 NFEKEFI
+1380 
-1387 SSNKDLQAD
+1387 
-1396 ILGFIIKYNDTLT
+1396 
-1409 NPSEAFGNKIKKAIE
+1409 
-1424 FIYDN
+1424 
-1429 DSFSL
+1429 
-1434 FNNIKLSNYDV
+1434 NIKAKEV
-1445 LNQMLNIN
+1445 
-1453 ITNSIKYQELLNKAI
+1453 
-1468 DNLSDEKNIIKKL
+1468 KK
-1481 NENIKNKK
+1481 KNKK
-1489 SVKQRL
+1489 SVKQSL
-1495 DEKIQDD
+1495 DEKIQND
-1502 KKAREDILKR
+1502 KKASEDILKR
-1512 YDNFLKENKDNK
+1512 YDNFLKENKDYNF
-1524 LDFLDKMNL
+1524 DFLDNMNL
-1533 NTIEYNLTRQMIVN
+1533 NTVEYNLTRQMIIN

-1554 GVKKDIPSDLRG
+1554 GVKKDIPSALRG

-1579 FGENYTEYYHDGK
+1579 FGENYAEYYHDGK

-1679 SSEYKK
+1679 SSEYK